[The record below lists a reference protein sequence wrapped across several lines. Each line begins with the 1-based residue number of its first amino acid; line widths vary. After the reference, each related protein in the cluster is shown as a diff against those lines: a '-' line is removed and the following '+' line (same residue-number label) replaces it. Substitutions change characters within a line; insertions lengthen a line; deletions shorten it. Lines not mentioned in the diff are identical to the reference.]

1 MQKFVK
7 SACLVLLAGWIG
19 SDTSLAQTNLPAPGS
34 TNRPPVPRRSIR
46 RFSGKI
52 LSVDRQAKTITLIE
66 SKTVIGISD
75 KTRISKA
82 NTRLSKKPT
91 TFDDLAADQLV
102 TGNYHQDSD
111 GKWQA
116 DTLVVGDPRQPLE
129 QPVPKTFV
137 APVRTNTVRTNA
149 VPTSTVST
157 NAVH

>member
-1 MQKFVK
+1 MQKLAQ

-19 SDTSLAQTNLPAPGS
+19 SDMSLAQTNLPAPGN
-34 TNRPPVPRRSIR
+34 TNRPPVERRIMR

-52 LSVDRQAKTITLIE
+52 LSVDSQAKTITLLE
-66 SKTVIGISD
+66 SKIVIGISD

-82 NTRLSKKPT
+82 KTIKSTKPS

-102 TGNYHQDSD
+102 TGNFHQDSD

-116 DTLVVGDPRQPLE
+116 DSLVVGDPRQPLE

-137 APVRTNTVRTNA
+137 APIRTNA
-149 VPTSTVST
+149 APTNTVST